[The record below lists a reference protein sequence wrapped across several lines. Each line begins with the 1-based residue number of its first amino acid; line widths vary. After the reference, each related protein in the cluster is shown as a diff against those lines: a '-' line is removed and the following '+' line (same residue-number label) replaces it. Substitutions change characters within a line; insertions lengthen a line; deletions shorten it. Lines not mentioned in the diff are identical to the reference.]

1 MKLLLCLAFWTR
13 WRLMRAGLALRKA
26 KWIVAYQS
34 RLLGATNHCCHWSRD
49 QLLLGKAPNFW
60 LFQALPLS
68 SAQSLCL
75 ICWCLPPCW
84 HTICLLWLWITQ
96 FNLPP
101 NPVLLPEEYSQP
113 LTEHSYTSCCSRNHP
128 PAERMTS
135 VMEKK
140 KKEVLL
146 WAPASNT
153 EKTTE
158 GKTVCGHMLGRQGRD

>member
-1 MKLLLCLAFWTR
+1 MKLLLCLAFWTH
-13 WRLMRAGLALRKA
+13 WRLMWAGLALRKA

-49 QLLLGKAPNFW
+49 QLLLGKAANFW
-60 LFQALPLS
+60 LSQALPLS
-68 SAQSLCL
+68 SAHSLCL

-128 PAERMTS
+128 PAERMPS

-146 WAPASNT
+146 SAPASNT